1 MVKILV
7 KEKKLSI
14 INPAELDL
22 KEEAVVRINRVA
34 KVTSRGKRFS
44 FSTIVVVGDGMGHVG
59 VGLGKANEVISSISK
74 AKDKAKRKIFKSSI
88 INGTI
93 PHKIVGR
100 YGSSRVLLK
109 PAAPGTG
116 IIAGAPVRAVME
128 QVGVNNIL
136 TKRYGSSNPMNIVR
150 ATINALENLQDAVKI
165 ANKRGIKIK
174 DVFT

>member
-1 MVKILV
+1 MP
-7 KEKKLSI
+7 I

-74 AKDKAKRKIFKSSI
+74 AKDKAKRNIFKSTV

-100 YGSSRVLLK
+100 YGASKVLLK

-128 QVGVNNIL
+128 QVGINNIL

-150 ATINALENLQDAVKI
+150 ATINALENLQDAVRI
-165 ANKRGIKIK
+165 ANKRGVKVK
-174 DVFT
+174 DVFS

>member
-1 MVKILV
+1 MP
-7 KEKKLSI
+7 I

-59 VGLGKANEVISSISK
+59 VGLGKANEVITSITK
-74 AKDKAKRKIFKSSI
+74 AKDKAKRNIFKSTI

-93 PHKIVGR
+93 PHKIVGK
-100 YGSSRVLLK
+100 YEASRVLLK

-150 ATINALENLQDAVKI
+150 ATINALENLQDAVNI
-165 ANKRGIKIK
+165 ANKRGVKVK
-174 DVFT
+174 DVFS

>member
-1 MVKILV
+1 LA
-7 KEKKLSI
+7 I

-74 AKDKAKRKIFKSSI
+74 AKDKAKRNIFKATI

-93 PHKIVGR
+93 PHKIVGK
-100 YGSSRVLLK
+100 YGASRVLLK

-136 TKRYGSSNPMNIVR
+136 TKRYGSSNQMNIVR
-150 ATINALENLQDAVKI
+150 ATINALENLQDAVQI

>member
-1 MVKILV
+1 M
-7 KEKKLSI
+7 SI

-44 FSTIVVVGDGMGHVG
+44 FSTIVVVGDGLGHVG

-74 AKDKAKRKIFKSSI
+74 AKDKAKRNIFKSTI

-174 DVFT
+174 DVFN

>member
-1 MVKILV
+1 M
-7 KEKKLSI
+7 SI

-44 FSTIVVVGDGMGHVG
+44 FSTIVVVGDGRGHVG

-74 AKDKAKRKIFKSSI
+74 AKDKAKRNIFKSPI

-150 ATINALENLQDAVKI
+150 AAINALENLQDAVKI

>member
-1 MVKILV
+1 M
-7 KEKKLSI
+7 SI

-59 VGLGKANEVISSISK
+59 VGLGKANEVITSISK
-74 AKDKAKRKIFKSSI
+74 AKDKAKRNIFKSTI

-100 YGSSRVLLK
+100 FGASRVLLK
-109 PAAPGTG
+109 PASPGTG

-165 ANKRGIKIK
+165 AHKRRIKIK

>member
-1 MVKILV
+1 M
-7 KEKKLSI
+7 SI

-74 AKDKAKRKIFKSSI
+74 AKDKAKRNIFKSTI

-100 YGSSRVLLK
+100 YGASRVFLK

-150 ATINALENLQDAVKI
+150 ATINALENLQDAVTI

>member
-1 MVKILV
+1 MP
-7 KEKKLSI
+7 I

-44 FSTIVVVGDGMGHVG
+44 FSTIVVVGDGMGYVG

-74 AKDKAKRKIFKSSI
+74 AKDKAKRNIFKSTI

-93 PHKIVGR
+93 PHKIVGK

-128 QVGVNNIL
+128 QVGVKNIL

-150 ATINALENLQDAVKI
+150 AAINALENLQDAVKI

-174 DVFT
+174 DIFT